1 MAEQEKKTMVEEEK
15 QEKKSFEELFNKRE
29 RLKVIKQGILSYLTR
44 VGDSQRQTI
53 SDKLNDLQIAEN
65 PYELYRGGNSKKVLL
80 NPTNEEIGYC
90 LNYLKNNELIDFD
103 EKRKRWLIKPQSEAK
118 KKMTLDNFLQ

>member
-1 MAEQEKKTMVEEEK
+1 MAEQEKKTMAEDEK

-29 RLKVIKQGILSYLTR
+29 RLKVIKQGILSYLSR

-53 SDKLNDLQIAEN
+53 VDKLADLQIAEN

-80 NPTNEEIGYC
+80 NPTSEEIGYC
-90 LNYLKNNELIDFD
+90 LNYLKNNDQIDFD
-103 EKRKRWLIKPQSEAK
+103 EKRKRWFIKPQLEAK

>member
-1 MAEQEKKTMVEEEK
+1 MAE

-29 RLKVIKQGILSYLTR
+29 RLKVIKQGILSYLSR

-53 SDKLNDLQIAEN
+53 AEKLNDLQIAEN

-80 NPTNEEIGYC
+80 TPTNEEISYC
-90 LNYLKNNELIDFD
+90 LNYLKANELIDFD
-103 EKRKRWLIKPQSEAK
+103 EKRKRWLIKPKDEAK
-118 KKMTLDNFLQ
+118 KKITLDNFLQ

>member
-1 MAEQEKKTMVEEEK
+1 MAE

-29 RLKVIKQGILSYLTR
+29 RLKVIKQGILSYLSR

-53 SDKLNDLQIAEN
+53 SEKLSDLQIAEN
-65 PYELYRGGNSKKVLL
+65 PYELYRGGTSKKVLL
-80 NPTNEEIGYC
+80 SPTTEEIAYC
-90 LNYLKNNELIDFD
+90 LNYLKANELIDFD